1 VLGLGGFGQSKG
13 ARIIDG
19 VFAAAFVLYAGYL
32 LFVFDGGTVII
43 SYYAF
48 IVPILAIVQMFKAR
62 KAKRQ
67 MAEAAAMPAPMP
79 AEQQPAPA
87 PERRLDQVRPRAFCP
102 WPHFCARRTTERRK
116 TAFL

>member
-87 PERRLDQVRPRAFCP
+87 PAPNQP
-102 WPHFCARRTTERRK
+102 
-116 TAFL
+116 

>member
-1 VLGLGGFGQSKG
+1 MSDGTFFAYIALLVVSGAILAVLGLGGFGQSKG

-19 VFAAAFVLYAGYL
+19 VFAAAFVAYAGYL
-32 LFVFDGGTVII
+32 LFAFDGGTVII

-67 MAEAAAMPAPMP
+67 MAAETAVP
-79 AEQQPAPA
+79 AEQPAPA
-87 PERRLDQVRPRAFCP
+87 TNQP
-102 WPHFCARRTTERRK
+102 
-116 TAFL
+116 